1 VGTTPLD
8 GIKVVL
14 SSPANIRGALR
25 VDGNAQ
31 VDLSQLYVSLSE
43 ENPADPE
50 RMWGRGVQVTARDGT
65 FEMSDVPPGDY
76 RLEVGARGRGLEDWY
91 TKSVHFGS
99 RDVTDSLLQVTGGGT
114 VPLDVL
120 ISPAGATIQ
129 GVVKDANDH
138 PVSAAMVV
146 TVPQGKHSDRFDL
159 YQTAATDQQGTFKIR
174 GAAPGTYKV
183 FAWEDVDN
191 EAWFDPDFMKNY
203 ESQGTS
209 VSVNEWDRS
218 TLSLRVIPSSK
229 K

>member
-1 VGTTPLD
+1 
-8 GIKVVL
+8 
-14 SSPANIRGALR
+14 
-25 VDGNAQ
+25 
-31 VDLSQLYVSLSE
+31 LSQLYITLGE
-43 ENPADPE
+43 ANPVDPKL
-50 RMWGRGVQVTARDGT
+50 MWNSNNSQAPKRDGT

-218 TLSLRVIPSSK
+218 TVSLRVIPSSK